1 MSDEPAFRDAVEADL
16 PAILAL
22 LVDDVLGAARDRLTD
37 PIDAAYAKAFAAI
50 DANPH
55 DRLIV
60 AETEGAVV
68 ACAQLTILHGLSRRG
83 ATRGQIEGVR
93 VASHLRGAGLGERL
107 IRHCLAVA
115 REKGCG
121 LVQLTTDRS
130 RTDAHRFYERLGFT
144 PSHVGMKIVL

>member
-60 AETEGAVV
+60 AEAEGAVV

-93 VASHLRGAGLGERL
+93 VASRLRGAGLGERL
-107 IRHCLAVA
+107 IRHCLAMA
-115 REKGCG
+115 RERGCG